1 MMTRRR
7 RSSRSPAL
15 VTVVTVTAVAF
26 FSLPFIGILWRM
38 PWRALADVI
47 DDETTRQALWL
58 SLQTSLIATVIATIF
73 GVPLAWTL
81 ARIDFPGR
89 NVVRALAT
97 MSMVLPPVVGG
108 VALFASFGRRG
119 IVGQY
124 LDQWFGIRLPFST
137 AGVVVAQVFVAMPFL
152 VLAVESAFRQ
162 VDSRYEEAASTL
174 GARPLYVLRRVT
186 LPSIRPALV
195 AGAVLACARAIGEFG
210 ATITFAGN
218 LPGRTQTMS
227 LATYMALESDP
238 DRAMVLSFL
247 LIALSFG
254 VLIGMRD
261 RWLVSALP
269 EVER

>member
-1 MMTRRR
+1 MTRRR
-7 RSSRSPAL
+7 PMSGRPA
-15 VTVVTVTAVAF
+15 VVTVFTIAAISF
-26 FSLPFIGILWRM
+26 FALPFIGILWRM
-38 PWRALADVI
+38 PWSALADVI
-47 DDETTRQALWL
+47 SDESTRRALWL
-58 SLQTSLIATVIATIF
+58 SLQTSLIATVVATLF

-162 VDSRYEEAASTL
+162 VDTRYEEAASTL

-195 AGAVLACARAIGEFG
+195 AGAVLAWARAIGEFG

-238 DRAMVLSFL
+238 DRAMVLSFV

-261 RWLVSALP
+261 RWLVNALP
-269 EVER
+269 EVDR